1 VHPAAEAVVLA
12 PVLVTGYA
20 LLARAEWPGRIRVAA
35 LLAAVVLIVAA
46 FATELQPF
54 AQHTFLWAH
63 LLQNVVLAEW
73 APALLVLAVP
83 PALAARAAGFPLLRP
98 LVALP
103 VWLCTYFAWHLPW
116 IYDFALRHPHSLLH
130 VEHVT
135 YLAAGIGLWWPVIHG
150 AYSSG
155 VKAAY
160 LFAAFVLA
168 SPLGLVLA
176 LVPRAI
182 YSFYAHAPRTWGP
195 SPLADQQIAGVTM
208 AVEEAIVFFTA
219 FVVYLL
225 RFLHEEQLEG
235 VYDELRTAR

>member
-1 VHPAAEAVVLA
+1 MASVETPFEVT
-12 PVLVTGYA
+12 VLVPVVA
-20 LLARAEWPGRIRVAA
+20 LLG
-35 LLAAVVLIVAA
+35 LAARPGKRGLVYLVVALALVFAA

-54 AQHTFLWAH
+54 ALHTFLWAH

-73 APALLVLAVP
+73 APALLVLAIP
-83 PALAARAAGFPLLRP
+83 PALSARAAGLPLLRP
-98 LVALP
+98 LVVLP
-103 VWLCTYFAWHLPW
+103 VWLGTYFAWHLTW
-116 IYDFALRHPHSLLH
+116 VYDFALRHPHSLLH

-135 YLAAGIGLWWPVIHG
+135 YLAAGLGLWWPVLRG

-208 AVEEAIVFFTA
+208 AVEEAAVFFA
-219 FVVYLL
+219 VFVFYLR
-225 RFLHEEQLEG
+225 RFLQEEQLEG
-235 VYDELRTAR
+235 AFDELRAAR